1 MAVRLEKSRGWYD
14 DYLLKEERGRQA
26 SSRAAIA
33 KKRKA
38 AVDSGEMKFVPTYNA
53 VADTREEIN
62 DYRNRTSNASKN
74 QLRLENARRMKNNSN
89 SGIRYSDNT
98 VRSKLK
104 EAFAEKQKKKVR

>member
-26 SSRAAIA
+26 SSKAAIA

-74 QLRLENARRMKNNSN
+74 QLRLENARRMKKNSSTSTRNNES
-89 SGIRYSDNT
+89 T
-98 VRSKLK
+98 VRSTLR